1 MTIERKLLGTSPSGG
16 ATDVAEVFST
26 GLHIGNATNTAITNG
41 IDLAGEGGMVWV
53 KSRTLT
59 ENHAI
64 FDTERQGANWYLSSD
79 TTAAENQDTG
89 NPMMVSFNSDGYT
102 LGVNNFTNGYDPYV
116 AWTFRQKSGFFD
128 CVTWSGDNSTN
139 RQISHSLSGPVGM
152 IILKCTSHATNWT
165 VFHTSL
171 GGTKR
176 LVLNRGD
183 ISVQTSQEYWNNT
196 NPTSTNFTVGGSGDN
211 NATGRTYVA
220 YLFADNS
227 SEDADDQ
234 MIKCGSYTGNGYATH
249 IDINLGWEPQFVLL
263 KNATAS
269 GGDLNWQILDTMRG
283 YGVRQSNEYAGT
295 TRLRANTSDAEQ
307 NPNSYY
313 GGISSTGF
321 SAYED
326 NVSYS
331 GDTYIYMAIRA
342 PMMVQP
348 SAGSAT
354 DVFAPVNYTGD
365 DQMPDNITGFGFS
378 PNMLIF
384 SRRDATF
391 NHRIFDRLRGFSN
404 GDLITDDTAAEN
416 STGDQILQG
425 PTIMDG
431 FRIAPSGTNYLN
443 TTGVL
448 YHSLGWKR
456 AKGYMDVVCYSG
468 NGTAGRTVP
477 HSLSVIPEMIW
488 FKSRNNAYNWYVYHK
503 DTGIDKRLV
512 LDGNDG
518 TETGYGTLVFNNTQP
533 SSSVITLGSWGV
545 INGSGNNNIAYL
557 FATLAGISKV
567 GSYTGNGSNQTI
579 ACGFSAGSRY
589 ILIKRTD
596 VTGDWF
602 FWDSARGIVAGNDPH
617 LSLNTT
623 AAQVTTDDS
632 VDPANAGFIVNQVSA
647 TNINVSSATYI
658 FYAIA

>member
-1 MTIERKLLGTSPSGG
+1 MGIAGQPSG
-16 ATDVAEVFST
+16 ATDVADVFST
-26 GLHIGNATNTAITNG
+26 YLYTGTGSAQTITNG
-41 IDLAGEGGMVWV
+41 IDLAGEGGLVWS
-53 KSRTLT
+53 KNRGLGEDHCLT
-59 ENHAI
+59 
-64 FDTERQGANWYLSSD
+64 DTVRGAGNYLLSSAINAQQTD
-79 TTAAENQDTG
+79 G
-89 NPMMVSFNSDGYT
+89 NIASFNSSGYVFT
-102 LGVNNFTNGYDPYV
+102 GNGRGNYNNYNY
-116 AWTFRQKSGFFD
+116 ASWTFRKKSGFFD

-342 PMMVQP
+342 PMMIQP

-354 DVFAPVNYTGD
+354 DVFAVDNVTTSTSKAISNFPLDFAIASSGSHYSLTRLTGTYI
-365 DQMPDNITGFGFS
+365 MTTNNTG
-378 PNMLIF
+378 
-384 SRRDATF
+384 AE
-391 NHRIFDRLRGFSN
+391 FDWGGGRPEF
-404 GDLITDDTAAEN
+404 DH
-416 STGDQILQG
+416 
-425 PTIMDG
+425 MDG
-431 FRIAPSGTNYLN
+431 VSLAADMNGYL
-443 TTGVL
+443 L
-448 YHSLGWKR
+448 HMWKR
-456 AKGYMDVVCYSG
+456 AKGFMDVVAYSG
-468 NGTAGRTVP
+468 TGSARTVP
-477 HSLSVIPEMIW
+477 HSLGVPPEMIW
-488 FKSRNNAYNWYVYHK
+488 AKRRSTSRDWNVYAAPLGNNKIRELNTSEAFITSSSW
-503 DTGIDKRLV
+503 
-512 LDGNDG
+512 
-518 TETGYGTLVFNNTQP
+518 NNTDP
-533 SSSVITLGSWGV
+533 TSTVFSVSGGSDNNSSGDTY
-545 INGSGNNNIAYL
+545 IAYL
-557 FATLAGISKV
+557 FATLAGVSKV

-579 ACGFSAGSRY
+579 DCGFSAGSRF

-596 VTGDWF
+596 ATGDWY
-602 FWDSARGIVAGNDPH
+602 FWDSVRGIVAGNDPY
-617 LSLNTT
+617 LLLNGT
-623 AAQVTTDDS
+623 AAQVTNDDS
-632 VDPANAGFIVNQVSA
+632 VDPHNSGFIVNQVSA
-647 TNINVSSATYI
+647 TNINVSSGTYI

>member
-1 MTIERKLLGTSPSGG
+1 MTIERKVGMGIAGQPSG
-16 ATDVAEVFST
+16 ATDVADVFST
-26 GLHIGNATNTAITNG
+26 YLYTGTGSAQTINNG
-41 IDLAGEGGMVWV
+41 IDLAGEGGLVWS
-53 KSRTLT
+53 KNRGLGEDHCLT
-59 ENHAI
+59 
-64 FDTERQGANWYLSSD
+64 DTVRGAGNYLLSSAINAQQTD
-79 TTAAENQDTG
+79 G
-89 NPMMVSFNSDGYT
+89 NIASFNSSGYVFT
-102 LGVNNFTNGYDPYV
+102 GNGRGNYNNYNY
-116 AWTFRQKSGFFD
+116 ASWTFRKKSGFFD

-342 PMMVQP
+342 PMMIQP

-354 DVFAPVNYTGD
+354 DVFAVDNVTTSTSKAISNFPLDFAIASSGSHYSLTRLTGTYI
-365 DQMPDNITGFGFS
+365 MTTNNTG
-378 PNMLIF
+378 
-384 SRRDATF
+384 AE
-391 NHRIFDRLRGFSN
+391 FDWGGGRPEF
-404 GDLITDDTAAEN
+404 DH
-416 STGDQILQG
+416 
-425 PTIMDG
+425 MDG
-431 FRIAPSGTNYLN
+431 VSLAADMNGYL
-443 TTGVL
+443 L
-448 YHSLGWKR
+448 HMWKR
-456 AKGYMDVVCYSG
+456 AKGFMDVVAYSG
-468 NGTAGRTVP
+468 TGSARTVP
-477 HSLSVIPEMIW
+477 HSLGVPPEMIW
-488 FKSRNNAYNWYVYHK
+488 AKRRSTSRDWNVYAAPLGNNKIRELNTSEAFITSSSW
-503 DTGIDKRLV
+503 
-512 LDGNDG
+512 
-518 TETGYGTLVFNNTQP
+518 NNTDP
-533 SSSVITLGSWGV
+533 TSTVFSVSGGSDNNSSGDTY
-545 INGSGNNNIAYL
+545 IAYL
-557 FATLAGISKV
+557 FATLAGVSKV

-579 ACGFSAGSRY
+579 DCGFSAGSRF

-596 VTGDWF
+596 ATGDWY
-602 FWDSARGIVAGNDPH
+602 FWDSVRGIVAGNDPH

-623 AAQVTTDDS
+623 AAQVTNDDS
-632 VDPANAGFIVNQVSA
+632 VDPHNSGFIVNQVSA
-647 TNINVSSATYI
+647 TNINVSSGTYI